1 MLDYPQ
7 LRADGATTLHGA
19 AARTLVRDR
28 ADFPADRISPMGAA
42 ARGPRVKSSRPRDLP
57 AVQAAPIKIFAP
69 ADRA

>member
-1 MLDYPQ
+1 M
-7 LRADGATTLHGA
+7 
-19 AARTLVRDR
+19 LVRDR
-28 ADFPADRISPMGAA
+28 ADFQADRISPMGAA